1 MEGSGVDSQEIL
13 IWLTQG
19 VTACPNATEHD
30 SVDSQQGPDFAETG
44 RIKRTIGRLLSEDAL
59 SGYCGFIGLSSETF
73 VRVGIHV

>member
-30 SVDSQQGPDFAETG
+30 NVDSQQGPDFAETG
-44 RIKRTIGRLLSEDAL
+44 RIQENDWTT
-59 SGYCGFIGLSSETF
+59 FI
-73 VRVGIHV
+73 